1 MTLQGTR
8 AWVSSTRVTK
18 TASGEHAGL
27 VQDVENEAP
36 RSHMMGDPLDHIRKP
51 PNNGIYDM
59 LRVQARHLGHNM
71 KVSTRPS
78 QAMVANDLPN
88 ALVPALVMDDH
99 ASNVSKHA
107 LKAL

>member
-1 MTLQGTR
+1 M
-8 AWVSSTRVTK
+8 TK
-18 TASGEHAGL
+18 TARGEPAELIEH
-27 VQDVENEAP
+27 VENEVQ

-78 QAMVANDLPN
+78 QDMVANDLPN

-107 LKAL
+107 LKTL